1 MFCFVCSWF
10 LVSYHCGQ
18 KRGLTQFWF
27 SSKYWDMIMT
37 QHVMY
42 SEECSMYTWNNI
54 HLLNFDGVLS
64 LSLYVHTC
72 VISLFSHVLHF
83 AKLWTVAHQAPPY
96 LGFSRQEYCRGLPC
110 PPPGNLSDPGIEL
123 ESLHLLHW
131 QMSSLPLAPPG
142 KPLSIYIRLYFVIY
156 IYIIFNYYI

>member
-1 MFCFVCSWF
+1 MFNHYVFCFVCSWF

-83 AKLWTVAHQAPPY
+83 AKLWTVAHHAPPY

-110 PPPGNLSDPGIEL
+110 PPPGNLSDPGIKHV
-123 ESLHLLHW
+123 SHVFCIGR
-131 QMSSLPLAPPG
+131 QV
-142 KPLSIYIRLYFVIY
+142 LYKCY
-156 IYIIFNYYI
+156 LGSWKKERSWNNL